1 MVSVSVVEPP
11 DAILATPKVLLMLG
25 GCTAAAT
32 VNGALPVLP
41 VPPLVEVTL
50 PVTLVMAPAVVL
62 VTSTVMAQLPLA
74 GMLAPLRVTAVS
86 PAVWP
91 GLTGPPPQV
100 LLKFGVAATL
110 RV

>member
-25 GCTAAAT
+25 GCTAAAA
-32 VNGALPVLP
+32 VNGLVPVLP
-41 VPPLVEVTL
+41 APPLVEVTL
-50 PVTLVMAPAVVL
+50 PVTLGMAPAVVL

-74 GMLAPLRVTAVS
+74 GMLLFLMIRR
-86 PAVWP
+86 
-91 GLTGPPPQV
+91 PPRSALLAYTTLFRSV

-110 RV
+110 RL